1 MSNEIEQAIRY
12 SDKCWEDV
20 NKKYYKFQDALIQY
34 RQTLTA
40 KNRSDM
46 WYLGYMLAG
55 QKFQGDSDSKEV
67 DIETILDAIRDGYEE
82 GKLINGEI
90 K

>member
-1 MSNEIEQAIRY
+1 MSDDIKEAIAY
-12 SDKCWEDV
+12 SDKCWEKV
-20 NKKYYKFQDALIQY
+20 NKKYYKFQDALIHY

-67 DIETILDAIRDGYEE
+67 GIETILDAIRDGYEE
-82 GKLINGEI
+82 SKLINGGQ